1 LLFPERKNED
11 AAEVGKGVGKSFDHK
26 MQNEIRSLNLKENS
40 NTFEFKVVQQD
51 LGRWLAIKNVHAIPC
66 TKFSDVSQIMVWV
79 SK

>member
-1 LLFPERKNED
+1 
-11 AAEVGKGVGKSFDHK
+11 